1 MKTVREAAHA
11 LCDRWDT
18 MEWKDA
24 EHTSVFVHELRTALA
39 QPEPFTPDWASYR
52 QGKEDGQRE
61 WVSLTG
67 DDMDNIARVAM
78 DVSDSMLLTE
88 AKLKELNHD

>member
-1 MKTVREAAHA
+1 
-11 LCDRWDT
+11 
-18 MEWKDA
+18 
-24 EHTSVFVHELRTALA
+24 VFVHELRTALA